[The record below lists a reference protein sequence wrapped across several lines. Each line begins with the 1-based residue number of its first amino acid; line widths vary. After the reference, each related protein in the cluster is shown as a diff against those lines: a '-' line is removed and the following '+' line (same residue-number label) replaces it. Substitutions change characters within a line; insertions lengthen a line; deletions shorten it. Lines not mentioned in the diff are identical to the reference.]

1 MGFDTKIFGLFY
13 KRVQTGSFAYVN
25 GSNSVTLYAGRV
37 LTGSTNPWYDTDFVG
52 SYKISSSFLNFPN
65 DGTTPPFYATTRQS
79 SSNAGYVAVPWGS
92 MATDFLW
99 NVKTPRWISETSQS
113 HWTFSYAGSNITGG
127 FVTSSVWSV
136 ILDNT
141 GSFLRQNGAS
151 TSGVGVESYNV
162 TSSWYVWDPK
172 FQNLSGSVYGSGTF
186 LRYATTVTSTN
197 GLGLPVNT
205 YNITS
210 SYISGR
216 SGKPVGQANPGVGV
230 DYSSYIGYDI
240 TWPNTSS
247 TSAVSEIDN
256 QYFDR
261 GGGVAISR
269 ALVSQSLLT
278 QSINANASTTL
289 GLREFY
295 TGLRNRRLYYP
306 TPVSAS
312 GTVGSHDYWHKL
324 FTGYAASEVFDQ
336 NGGIYNVQF
345 VLKRHV
351 GSDHYPDSGSYLSVF
366 IHNVASTNLP
376 NPTQR
381 VPGAN
386 GWYPPSN
393 NIVTIG
399 HAYNGGPAMS
409 FYDVQTG
416 YLYERFNINLV
427 QYGLPAQLCIEPSGS
442 LADNKFFGII
452 VDDISICKV
461 GVTTDPRFIKP
472 TTIGAT
478 YTAQTSPAS
487 TYDPNQGA
495 TA

>member
-13 KRVQTGSFAYVN
+13 KRVRTGSFVYVT
-25 GSNSVTLYAGRV
+25 GSSGVNLFAGNV
-37 LTGSTNPWYDTDFVG
+37 LTGSANPWYDTDFVG
-52 SYKISSSFLNFPN
+52 SYKISSSFLNFPA

-92 MATDFLW
+92 MAADFLW
-99 NVKTPRWISETSQS
+99 NVKTPRWTSEISQS
-113 HWTFSYAGSNITGG
+113 HWTFFYASSYITGG
-127 FVTSSVWSV
+127 FMTASVWSV

-141 GSFLRQNGAS
+141 GSFFRQIGAAPS
-151 TSGVGVESYNV
+151 VGVESYNI

-172 FQNLSGSVYGSGTF
+172 FQNLSGSAYGSGTY

-197 GLGLPVNT
+197 GLGLTPGS

-210 SYISGR
+210 SYMIGR
-216 SGKPVGQANPGVGV
+216 SGRPAGNTPGAGT
-230 DYSSYIGYDI
+230 DYSSFIGYDI
-240 TWPNTSS
+240 TWPNTGS
-247 TSAVSEIDN
+247 TNAISEVDN

-278 QSINANASTTL
+278 QSIYANSFTTL
-289 GLREFY
+289 NLRAYY

-312 GTVGSHDYWHKL
+312 GTVGSHDVWHKAI
-324 FTGYAASEVFDQ
+324 TGFAASEVFDE

-351 GSDHYPDSGSYLSVF
+351 GSDHYPDSGSYLNVF
-366 IHNVASTNLP
+366 IHNVSSTNLP

-381 VPGAN
+381 VAGAN

-399 HAYNGGPAMS
+399 HAYNGGPAMN

-478 YTAQTSPAS
+478 YTAQTGEAQQ
-487 TYDPNQGA
+487 YDPNQG
-495 TA
+495 TSS